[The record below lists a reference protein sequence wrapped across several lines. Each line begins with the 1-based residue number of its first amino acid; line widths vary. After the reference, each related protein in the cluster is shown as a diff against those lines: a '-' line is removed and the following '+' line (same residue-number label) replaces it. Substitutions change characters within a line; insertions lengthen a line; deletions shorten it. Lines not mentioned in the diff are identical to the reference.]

1 MKFSYYQHKNIV
13 STLQTIQK
21 TVKMNSALL
30 YTFYKS
36 NFINN
41 VYYLTKFSITFSQSL
56 ISTRQSNDSAN
67 FMASAARE
75 SSFSRAL
82 LKIFDYRL
90 YIIYIINHIAI
101 FPCGNP
107 FRRPH
112 NQNKQW
118 TEPPSQPFQV

>member
-1 MKFSYYQHKNIV
+1 MKFSYYQYKNIV

-67 FMASAARE
+67 FIASSARVL
-75 SSFSRAL
+75 SFQGL
-82 LKIFDYRL
+82 
-90 YIIYIINHIAI
+90 
-101 FPCGNP
+101 C
-107 FRRPH
+107 
-112 NQNKQW
+112 
-118 TEPPSQPFQV
+118 